1 MTKERDLP
9 CDRGA
14 AGYDIK
20 PPMTYDPY
28 APPQQ
33 HYPHGGGAPYGLLGT
48 YERFGWKTTA
58 AAVLIGLSV
67 GFSVITVGMTTAMG
81 KPTAEAGLLY
91 LGIMGLFG
99 IGTQL
104 TSLGGGVL
112 FLVWMHQASK
122 NAHSLR
128 GQALTTSPGWAVGWW
143 FIPIASMWKPYQ
155 ALTEIW
161 RASDPDVAVG
171 DESWRSRAVPGT
183 FPLWWALYLVSGVV
197 SLVGVG
203 ITAFAGLK
211 QAGVESALT
220 FEDATGNAVVAVSL
234 FLSAMAAVAIIS
246 IMRQLQRR
254 QEALSLQGADR
265 AG

>member
-1 MTKERDLP
+1 MM
-9 CDRGA
+9 
-14 AGYDIK
+14 
-20 PPMTYDPY
+20 PPMSYDPY

-48 YERFGWKTTA
+48 YGRFGWKTTA
-58 AAVLIGLSV
+58 TAVLIGLSV
-67 GFSVITVGMTTAMG
+67 GLSIITVGMTMAMG

-104 TSLGGGVL
+104 ASLAGGVL
-112 FLVWMHQASK
+112 FLMWMHQASK
-122 NAHSLR
+122 NAHALR
-128 GQALTTSPGWAVGWW
+128 GQGLMTSPGWAVGWW

-161 RASDPDVAVG
+161 RASDPEVAVG
-171 DESWRSRAVPGT
+171 DESWRDRAVPGT
-183 FPLWWALYLVSGVV
+183 FPMWWALYLLSGVV

-203 ITAFAGLK
+203 ISAVAGLK
-211 QAGVESALT
+211 QAGVESALK

-246 IMRQLQRR
+246 IMRQLERR
-254 QEALSLQGADR
+254 QEALSSRSADR